1 MLQERRIE
9 VGGQRLVATSSIRSA
24 GPQILVNQKPIPVN
38 PVVIKAVGDPQVLES
53 SLDLIKKT
61 PSSDGGSEWKW
72 SGMTT
77 LAYRR
82 TAPNDQ
88 PVKWRKVRRPRVV
101 RMGEL
106 DWLALLLLA
115 SIVLLFDAL
124 VIGRYVGL
132 IRLPGELTALDM
144 ARLGAMGYVDMQR
157 TMLERDEFAGGI
169 GSAEPVLTA
178 AAQNLIAAR
187 NVEDIGRE
195 LAQAAADLHEAVQS
209 DRLSSARGRVLELLS
224 SDSGGSRLHR
234 EGCVHPDNPPP
245 SESQV
250 QDRQNVLGA
259 ATREALSADPLIA
272 RSPTAIEVVI
282 DQSGISFDT
291 GDLATQADLL
301 AREIDSIHEEMDA
314 LREAAG
320 LSELEGEGVIVLA
333 YDAPSG
339 YGFDEIVHQRD
350 VSEILDRLFAA
361 GARGAQVGGRANN
374 LYLFNKMHRSDSSG
388 KPAAGCS

>member
-1 MLQERRIE
+1 
-9 VGGQRLVATSSIRSA
+9 
-24 GPQILVNQKPIPVN
+24 
-38 PVVIKAVGDPQVLES
+38 
-53 SLDLIKKT
+53 
-61 PSSDGGSEWKW
+61 
-72 SGMTT
+72 MTT

-157 TMLERDEFAGGI
+157 TMLERDEFAGI

-224 SDSGGSRLHR
+224 SDSGVQGYTGKGAYILITP
-234 EGCVHPDNPPP
+234 GA

-301 AREIDSIHEEMDA
+301 AREIDSIHEEMDEI
-314 LREAAG
+314 REAAG

-361 GARGAQVGGRANN
+361 GARGAQVGGERIISTSSIRCIGPIVLVNQRPVAVNPIRIYGVGNPYALERA
-374 LYLFNKMHRSDSSG
+374 LRPMASEFAKTGKRLEIKRESSLVLSAYHKG
-388 KPAAGCS
+388 GLQW